1 MNNFIKLTL
10 KKKILRVF
18 LLHII
23 YAYVISFSQNDK
35 VVQDNDG

>member
-18 LLHII
+18 LLYII
-23 YAYVISFSQNDK
+23 CAYVISFSQNDK
-35 VVQDNDG
+35 IVQDNDG